1 MIKLFSEQGVSM
13 FYVHATNC
21 HHHLEEL
28 YESRGSR
35 PVL

>member
-1 MIKLFSEQGVSM
+1 LPIGV
-13 FYVHATNC
+13 YAHATNC

-28 YESRGSR
+28 DESRGSR